1 MAIGEFTAGS
11 EIREVRP
18 IGRVKPKGGHV
29 SRDDDC
35 LVFLHIPKT
44 AGSSLATSLVFNYP
58 PERTVHVDLI
68 DRPAGDIEN
77 VVPTEDLAHARLI
90 RGHLPYGVHTHVPR
104 RCEYITVLREPVA
117 RAISA
122 YKFILRNPAAFSS
135 HPLHDPGAGGKFGLE
150 GYLESEGLGR
160 QGNRQVRMLSAIP
173 SGDLGRDAL
182 ETAKHNLERFLV
194 VGLTERF
201 EETFVLVRRALK
213 LRVPFYAT
221 RLVGPPLE
229 ISDRA
234 KELIREQNLLD
245 LELYEFGRDL
255 FARQVAQQGRS
266 FRREARAFRAM
277 RPFSRMVGRGRVEK
291 LLVKL
296 SRHRQRRHP

>member
-1 MAIGEFTAGS
+1 M
-11 EIREVRP
+11 
-18 IGRVKPKGGHV
+18 
-29 SRDDDC
+29 
-35 LVFLHIPKT
+35 
-44 AGSSLATSLVFNYP
+44 
-58 PERTVHVDLI
+58 VHSDLI
-68 DRPAGDIEN
+68 DRPAADIEN
-77 VVPTEDLAHARLI
+77 EVPKEDLASARLI
-90 RGHLPYGVHTHVPR
+90 RGHLPYGVHTNVPR
-104 RCEYITVLREPVA
+104 RCEYITVRREPVA

-122 YKFILRNPAAFSS
+122 YKFILRNPAAFSR
-135 HPLHDPGAGGKFGLE
+135 HPLHDPEVGGKIGLE

-160 QGNRQVRMLSAIP
+160 QGNRQTRMLSATT
-173 SGDLGRDAL
+173 SGDLGRAAL
-182 ETAKHNLERFLV
+182 EEAKLNLERCLV

-201 EETFVLVRRALK
+201 EETFVSVRRALK
-213 LRVPFYAT
+213 LRVPFYDT

-266 FRREARAFRAM
+266 FRLEAGAFRAM
-277 RPFSRMVGRGRVEK
+277 RPFSRMVGRGPVEK